1 MATED
6 VVYMLS
12 GLGIQHGIDMDRLL
26 DASDFICKALGKRN
40 GSRAAEALL
49 RKRAAAAAKAAKAAA
64 QQGIATAA

>member
-1 MATED
+1 
-6 VVYMLS
+6 MLS